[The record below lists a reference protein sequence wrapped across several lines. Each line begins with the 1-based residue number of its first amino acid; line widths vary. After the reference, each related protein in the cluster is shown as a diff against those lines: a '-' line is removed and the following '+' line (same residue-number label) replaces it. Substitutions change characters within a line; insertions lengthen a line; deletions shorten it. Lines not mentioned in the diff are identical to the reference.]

1 MSHGRIRFDLCTEE
15 LRYIFVLV
23 YLIIIIK
30 LVRIGIPQKA
40 LR

>member
-1 MSHGRIRFDLCTEE
+1 MSHGRIRFDLCTAE

-30 LVRIGIPQKA
+30 FVRIGIPQKA